1 MEKIFCRFLS
11 NIGMIDK
18 ETFSTFIQ
26 IYNDII
32 HENKFINIY
41 ELSFHILMTFLNNLS
56 NKQKEFLSQNLPIK
70 FFKLRQKMLQSK
82 LRSIIV
88 TNQLKYKMQLIKYLY
103 IWKNLKKSNNSHNK
117 FNSFIY
123 NRNSSLQN
131 ANTVYLIH
139 RQKNIF
145 EKDIHQR

>member
-1 MEKIFCRFLS
+1 
-11 NIGMIDK
+11 MIDR
-18 ETFSTFIQ
+18 ETCSTFIH

-82 LRSIIV
+82 LRSILV

-103 IWKNLKKSNNSHNK
+103 IWKNLKKSKVNKSNNSHNK

-131 ANTVYLIH
+131 ANTCRHL
-139 RQKNIF
+139 
-145 EKDIHQR
+145 